1 MLLRR
6 IFVPF
11 VAVVVVIFASCGS
24 DDPTAVGTG
33 STAPADGEV
42 VDDTVEDTVADPDSD
57 PAGGG
62 IEPAEGEAPPAEQV
76 VTGRVVTVD
85 RDGPSV
91 EIVESTIVT
100 GTDATDAAR
109 AAGDI
114 GPEETW
120 PLDFYVVEGAR
131 RWIDIEPTAAVAIY
145 DCTQACEHV
154 AGTLEDVLGGPPYA
168 GMDTMWG
175 FTIGDAGRAVAVDQ
189 IYLP

>member
-11 VAVVVVIFASCGS
+11 VAVVAVVFASCGS
-24 DDPTAVGTG
+24 DDPTAVDTR
-33 STAPADGEV
+33 STAPAEGEV
-42 VDDTVEDTVADPDSD
+42 VDDTAVDDPDSN
-57 PAGGG
+57 PAGG
-62 IEPAEGEAPPAEQV
+62 IEPAEGEAPPAEQA

-100 GTDATDAAR
+100 GSDATDAAR

-120 PLDFYVVEGAR
+120 PLDFYVVEGDR
-131 RWIDIEPTAAVAIY
+131 RWIDLDPTAAVAVY

-168 GMDTMWG
+168 GMDTMWS
-175 FTIGDAGRAVAVDQ
+175 FSIGDAGRAVAVDQ